1 MNHLNC
7 HKWTRLLFPLGLSLA
22 LLLGGCQSDPSESK
36 RPSVGEVTPPTPVPT
51 QTVPPFAE
59 NGMRIAFCTSP
70 DTIDDGGRNSVCY
83 DSLLAFFLSREGID
97 SLVPLQEP
105 TGDPL
110 TAPQTFQELLSSYD
124 VMIFVGPA
132 FSRIAPLAQQSP
144 DTYFILMDAP
154 LTDENGISASLPNV
168 CSLEFAEQECGF
180 FAGMTAAMES
190 ETGRVAVITD
200 TPSQASTR
208 YYYGFRSGVAYS
220 NGNLGTSAEI
230 IDHPSYGGIGEDGTP
245 LGGNYTGGN
254 DDTAYALTNSLID
267 EGCDILFVAA
277 GNSGD
282 AALSAIKERP
292 GVRMIGGET
301 DQYLNGTVGSENV
314 VLTSVTKDFFAALRW
329 ELDSIA
335 NGTFRG
341 ESRTLRCTDNA
352 TGYVSAD
359 DRQQLKPETLSALA
373 QAYSLMQE
381 GTIVP
386 LAGPP
391 AE

>member
-1 MNHLNC
+1 MNHTNR
-7 HKWTRLLFPLGLSLA
+7 HKWTRLFLPLGLTLA
-22 LLLGGCQSDPSESK
+22 LLLGGCQSDPAESK
-36 RPSVGEVTPPTPVPT
+36 RPSVGEVPPPTPVPT
-51 QTVPPFAE
+51 QTLPPFAE

-70 DTIDDGGRNSVCY
+70 GTIDDGGRNSVCY
-83 DSLLAFFLSREGID
+83 DSLLSFFLSRDGID

-110 TAPQTFQELLSSYD
+110 TAPQSFQELASSYD
-124 VMIFVGPA
+124 VMVFVGPA
-132 FSRIAPLAQQSP
+132 FSRIAPLAQQHP
-144 DTYFILMDAP
+144 DTYFILVDAP
-154 LTDENGISASLPNV
+154 LTDENGASSTLHNV

-180 FAGMTAAMES
+180 FAGMAAAMES

-200 TPSQASTR
+200 DPSPASTR

-230 IDHPSYGGIGEDGTP
+230 IDHPFYAGVGEDGSS

-254 DDTAYALTNSLID
+254 DGTAYALANSLID

-277 GNSGD
+277 GHSGG

-292 GVRMIGGET
+292 GTRMIGAET
-301 DQYLNGTVGSENV
+301 DQYLNGDTGTENV
-314 VLTSVTKDFFAALRW
+314 VLTSVTKDLFASLRLQ
-329 ELDSIA
+329 LDSIA
-335 NGTFRG
+335 DGTFRG
-341 ESRTLRCTDNA
+341 ECRTLRCADNA